1 MCDHHGKL
9 SSASTGKFAAL
20 RFPFA
25 FVLSELKESEFLVIG
40 PSISISS
47 SKSDIL
53 RSVGKYQWIVDCK
66 REVDAPITLST
77 PCALHYVIIQ
87 ASALR

>member
-25 FVLSELKESEFLVIG
+25 FVLSELKDSEFALIG
-40 PSISISS
+40 ASISISS

-66 REVDAPITLST
+66 PTSDLNAK
-77 PCALHYVIIQ
+77 
-87 ASALR
+87 